1 MRTFKEHLKILK
13 KMVNPIDPRIILALD
28 FASEFETLSF
38 LEGFEPKFCRLKIGK
53 QLFVR
58 EGPKIVTKLVNQGY
72 DIFLDL
78 KFHDIPNTV
87 ANACMA
93 AADLGCWMI
102 NVHALG
108 GKKMMESA
116 ANSFARLKNPPL
128 LVSVTVLTSLSDDD
142 LKGVGLNMT
151 IDEQAK
157 MLAKQS
163 YDAGLDGVVC
173 SALEIKSIKKYVGDR
188 FIFVTPGIRLED
200 DLKHD
205 QSRVV
210 TPKAAILLD
219 SNYLVIGRSITKNK
233 EPVKKLQQLVTD
245 LQ

>member
-1 MRTFKEHLKILK
+1 
-13 KMVNPIDPRIILALD
+13 
-28 FASEFETLSF
+28 
-38 LEGFEPKFCRLKIGK
+38 
-53 QLFVR
+53 
-58 EGPKIVTKLVNQGY
+58 
-72 DIFLDL
+72 
-78 KFHDIPNTV
+78 
-87 ANACMA
+87 MA